1 MKCLTLREA
10 SEEENTEKHSKHS
23 RGHKTSNSIPPM
35 PYNILMCLT
44 LRDAKKIEKF
54 SRHSRGQKTS
64 NGTLPPC
71 QASWC
76 LSHMHAARN
85 GHFKTIGVQHCMN
98 HCFCAVDIEDL
109 FFEDGATI
117 IHFYI
122 SAMLRRTSHH
132 TVPGKHWRCLPSGLR
147 PPR

>member
-1 MKCLTLREA
+1 
-10 SEEENTEKHSKHS
+10 
-23 RGHKTSNSIPPM
+23 
-35 PYNILMCLT
+35 MCLT

-64 NGTLPPC
+64 NGTLPSS

-98 HCFCAVDIEDL
+98 HCFCAVDIEDF

-122 SAMLRRTSHH
+122 CAMPIRSGK
-132 TVPGKHWRCLPSGLR
+132 TVVIYLVQFEM
-147 PPR
+147 